1 MLYDRS
7 DKHLTAYDSY
17 NAECVC
23 KLIKSLEFAY
33 ISDEYSAANR
43 LKFNTDNDLQK
54 YFLWKQYLPWHT
66 NGCSTAPVTYFRNNP
81 IAQELKKENE
91 YFADASNERL
101 YIDLRQSH
109 GYTDELEKPSRN
121 DSKITIS
128 IETKA
133 ALARKMRLRDYTNG
147 EYIYLLHDGSL
158 SLKYKTYTLRSQYK
172 ELES

>member
-1 MLYDRS
+1 MAHERMFYCACDILYEQSNSSRT
-7 DKHLTAYDSY
+7 K
-17 NAECVC
+17 E
-23 KLIKSLEFAY
+23 
-33 ISDEYSAANR
+33 
-43 LKFNTDNDLQK
+43 
-54 YFLWKQYLPWHT
+54 
-66 NGCSTAPVTYFRNNP
+66 
-81 IAQELKKENE
+81 ENE

-133 ALARKMRLRDYTNG
+133 ALAKKMRLRDYTNG